1 MFFQL
6 PSDCLNSLVLSL
18 PAISFGV
25 LSQGS
30 SGESLRLVYP
40 VCTVVFVMRLVS
52 TKTE

>member
-25 LSQGS
+25 LSQG
-30 SGESLRLVYP
+30 EVASLLR
-40 VCTVVFVMRLVS
+40 TAF
-52 TKTE
+52 